1 MSVNLRLPKI
11 AATGNATERL
21 GYLERYLFSLT
32 EQLQW
37 ALNNIEASVTS
48 QSNVPTIVNKS
59 ETVVVENE
67 FDAEVAF
74 ADLKPLIIKSA
85 DIITAYY
92 EEVKSRLT
100 GVFVAES
107 DFGTFY
113 EETELYKR
121 ETSTSIEQVYSNLQ
135 GIETDIENL
144 DFTLAEVNAHVKT
157 GLLYYDES
165 EVPVYGLEIGQKTA
179 VDGVEVFNKFARF
192 TSDRLSF
199 YDQNGTE
206 VAYISDYKLY
216 VRSVEITKSLKVGG
230 YVDTVMNDGR
240 VITKWVGGDTAN
252 DRATFV
258 LNARRI

>member
-1 MSVNLRLPKI
+1 MSINLRLPSI
-11 AATGNATERL
+11 SQTGNTAERL
-21 GYLERYLFSLT
+21 GHLERYLFSLT

-37 ALNNIEASVTS
+37 ALNNMEASAAG

-92 EEVKSRLT
+92 EEVKSRLA
-100 GVFVAES
+100 GIFVAES

-113 EETELYKR
+113 EKTELYKR
-121 ETSTSIEQVYSNLQ
+121 ETSTAIEQVYSNVQ
-135 GIETDIENL
+135 GIETHIDNL

-157 GLLYYDES
+157 GKLYDDDS
-165 EVPVYGLEIGQKTA
+165 GVPVYGLEIGQKTMI
-179 VDGVEVFNKFARF
+179 DGEEIFNKFARF

-206 VAYISDYKLY
+206 VAYVSDFKLY
-216 VRSVEITKSLKVGG
+216 IRSVEITKSLKIGG
-230 YVDTVMNDGR
+230 YVDTVTDDGR
-240 VITKWVGGDTAN
+240 VITKWVGGSN
-252 DRATFV
+252 G
-258 LNARRI
+258 